1 MSIVG
6 IDSLDRL
13 AMSKEKRRALSIVHL
28 FVEEIT
34 HALVRIRL
42 RVEGNDIALQSIAS
56 AAFQSPYAD
65 TILLFLAWETKSER
79 AAVHFVYALWARL
92 YKRSVAFTKEF
103 QVAPRGMKYGM
114 RGWKLYASAEI

>member
-13 AMSKEKRRALSIVHL
+13 AMSKKKRLRRALSIVHL

-42 RVEGNDIALQSIAS
+42 RVEGNDFALQNIAS

-65 TILLFLAWETKSER
+65 TILLFLA
-79 AAVHFVYALWARL
+79 
-92 YKRSVAFTKEF
+92 
-103 QVAPRGMKYGM
+103 
-114 RGWKLYASAEI
+114 